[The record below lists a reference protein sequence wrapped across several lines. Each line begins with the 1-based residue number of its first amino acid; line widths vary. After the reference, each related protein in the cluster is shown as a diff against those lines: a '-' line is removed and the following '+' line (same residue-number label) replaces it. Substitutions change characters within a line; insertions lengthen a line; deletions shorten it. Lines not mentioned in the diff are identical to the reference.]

1 MTMDVKLKVLSG
13 KHTGVL
19 IPLVGPQFLIGRA
32 DDCQLRTGS
41 DLVSRHH
48 CALLMRD
55 SYLGIKDFGSRN
67 GTLINGT
74 PITQELELHSG
85 DILKVGPLD
94 FEVVIVYSEKG
105 KKRPPVK
112 DVADMAERTAS
123 AKSREVAETDLD
135 SWLGEPEI
143 PKPAANKFKLEDS
156 QPVPSNADTV
166 QMSNSG
172 DTVPAL
178 NPNATPAKA
187 KFVPPVP
194 PKAATSQEAAMESLR
209 RMIKKR

>member
-1 MTMDVKLKVLSG
+1 MDVKLKVLSG

-19 IPLVGPQFLIGRA
+19 VPLAGPQFLIGRA

-48 CALLMRD
+48 CALLLRE

-67 GTLINGT
+67 GTLVNGT
-74 PITQELELHSG
+74 AIDKEVELHSG

-105 KKRPPVK
+105 KKKPPVK
-112 DVADMAERTAS
+112 DVADMAQRTLT
-123 AKSREVAETDLD
+123 AKPREIVEEDLD
-135 SWLGEPEI
+135 SWLGEPELRQ
-143 PKPAANKFKLEDS
+143 PAVTKFKLDDS
-156 QPVPSNADTV
+156 QQIPSNSDTV

-172 DTVPAL
+172 DTVQSL
-178 NPNATPAKA
+178 NPNGTPGKP
-187 KFVPPVP
+187 KFAPPPP
-194 PKAATSQEAAMESLR
+194 PKAANSQEAAMESLK